1 MAKSVISLENQ
12 LTKEDVFR
20 SAKNALLFAS
30 PLLILALTE
39 LQAGKSF
46 EDIYKLLLAAVINI
60 VIDLLRKF
68 KNESKYVK

>member
-12 LTKEDVFR
+12 LTKEDVLR

>member
-12 LTKEDVFR
+12 LTKEDVLR
-20 SAKNALLFAS
+20 SAQNALLFAS

-46 EDIYKLLLAAVINI
+46 EDIYKLLVAAVINI